1 MCGLEASRADH
12 LAGHG
17 SNWND
22 VVSIF
27 SKLSLAAHCSVVA
40 AQSYRTGK
48 SCFTEYDSGL
58 IVQQMLQRPF

>member
-1 MCGLEASRADH
+1 MEASRADH

-27 SKLSLAAHCSVVA
+27 SKLSLAAHCSVVT

-48 SCFTEYDSGL
+48 PCFTEYDSGL
-58 IVQQMLQRPF
+58 IVL